1 MANLRLSTIPF
12 YTDIQK
18 REILNKYI
26 DSENQFKG
34 IVDLLEMMGAYTPTD
49 NKEYFNYT
57 LDNVFSSATVAGSGT
72 ATVASEATGT
82 LTLLTNDGKK
92 AKVGDFLITP
102 AGAVAYVKS
111 ISGDALTIYNPNSTS
126 LTIANNA
133 IVTFPTSGVAEG
145 SNTVEMAVPQ
155 ITKRSN
161 TLQFF
166 ETYCESTDVAL
177 GSKVELDF
185 QGQTHFFQL
194 QSHIAFLRHRAIIGN
209 AFLMGKKIEGID
221 AAGKAVPMTRGLN
234 AYVDDFGV
242 SHDASSST
250 ATILMD
256 KADWRAFSRKL
267 DAAKSPD
274 EGHFWCGGDM
284 SASIDDVFDGLLAS
298 GGVKYDAFGK
308 GSSKAKAVDMG
319 VQSFTIYDR
328 TYHKSKLAAF
338 ENAGTT
344 SAAGSIY
351 PDIGYF
357 VPSGE
362 INTVD
367 GTSVPRIQ
375 GRYLNLPNGLSGRY
389 MEIETGGLA
398 ETPTDRTA
406 VLGYTHRSLEG
417 LEINSPSHFG
427 KIKLSA

>member
-1 MANLRLSTIPF
+1 MGKRLTG
-12 YTDIQK
+12 
-18 REILNKYI
+18 I
-26 DSENQFKG
+26 DSAG
-34 IVDLLEMMGAYTPTD
+34 LE
-49 NKEYFNYT
+49 
-57 LDNVFSSATVAGSGT
+57 
-72 ATVASEATGT
+72 
-82 LTLLTNDGKK
+82 
-92 AKVGDFLITP
+92 
-102 AGAVAYVKS
+102 
-111 ISGDALTIYNPNSTS
+111 
-126 LTIANNA
+126 
-133 IVTFPTSGVAEG
+133 
-145 SNTVEMAVPQ
+145 
-155 ITKRSN
+155 
-161 TLQFF
+161 
-166 ETYCESTDVAL
+166 
-177 GSKVELDF
+177 
-185 QGQTHFFQL
+185 
-194 QSHIAFLRHRAIIGN
+194 
-209 AFLMGKKIEGID
+209 
-221 AAGKAVPMTRGLN
+221 VPMTRGLN

-242 SHDASSST
+242 THDASSST
-250 ATILMD
+250 ATVLMD

-284 SASIDDVFDGLLAS
+284 SASVDDVFDGLLAS

-308 GSSKAKAVDMG
+308 GSSKQKAVDMG

>member
-49 NKEYFNYT
+49 NKTYFNYT
-57 LDNVFSSATVAGSGT
+57 LDNVFQSATVKNDGT

-82 LTLLTNDGKK
+82 LTLVTNDGKK

-102 AGAVAYVKS
+102 AGAVAYVKA
-111 ISGDALTIYNPNSTS
+111 ISGDALTIYNPNSAS
-126 LTIANNA
+126 LTIANDA

-145 SNTVEMAVPQ
+145 SNTVEMAVPS

-161 TLQFF
+161 SLQFF
-166 ETYCESTDVAL
+166 ETYTESSDVAL

-209 AFLMGKKIEGID
+209 AFLMGKKVEGVD

-234 AYVDDFGV
+234 AYVDEFGV
-242 SHDASSST
+242 TTNASNST
-250 ATILMD
+250 GPVYLD
-256 KADWRAFSRKL
+256 KADWRTFSRAL

-274 EGHFWCGGDM
+274 EGHLWCGGDM
-284 SASIDDVFDGLLAS
+284 ASSIEDVFTGILAA

-308 GSSKAKAVDMG
+308 GNSKQKAIDMG

-367 GTSVPRIQ
+367 GASVPRIQ
-375 GRYLNLPNGLSGRY
+375 GRYLNMPGALSGRFQ
-389 MEIETGGLA
+389 EIETGGLA